1 MAEMYNIKIPTGGN
15 YTIIEYQRK
24 SPNRKKFIP
33 AGELINTDGYRV
45 DGKAAYNAKYIVAEE
60 WDENGSTV
68 IRRVYGTPPKG
79 AYIPARLLQQVYNEN
94 TANIS
99 LAAQKYPG
107 KNFTKAIH
115 MLLNKRSAEMLGASY
130 VPNGR
135 KQSAWKGEG
144 LLKTYCRPVLP
155 EGRVSI
161 PIVIEYYGDNAELF
175 LDNDNPIA
183 DIRCYEDYV
192 GSRSHGRGTVIVV
205 RKSDG
210 LGFDLGLSYWPKNI
224 KQNHDNFSKIIDHSR
239 DSDCCGRYRK
249 FYSDE
254 IIKILKEG

>member
-45 DGKAAYNAKYIVAEE
+45 DGKAVYNAKYIVAEE
-60 WDENGSTV
+60 WDNATV

-79 AYIPARLLQQVYNEN
+79 AYIPARILQSVYNEN
-94 TANIS
+94 AANVA

-107 KNFTKAIH
+107 KEFTKAIH
-115 MLLNKRSAEMLGASY
+115 GLLNSRAAEVLGTAY
-130 VPNGR
+130 VPNGWA
-135 KQSAWKGEG
+135 QSGWKGEG
-144 LLKTYCRPVLP
+144 LVKTYCRPVLP

-161 PIVIEYYGDNAELF
+161 PIVIEYYGDNAEIF
-175 LDNDNPIA
+175 LDDSDPAA
-183 DIRCYEDYV
+183 DMRCYEVYV
-192 GSRSHGRGTVIVV
+192 GSKSHGKDSVIVV

-224 KQNHDNFSKIIDHSR
+224 KQGYDNFSKILNHSEG
-239 DSDCCGRYRK
+239 SDCCGKYKR
-249 FYSDE
+249 FYSEE
-254 IIKILKEG
+254 IVKILEG

>member
-1 MAEMYNIKIPTGGN
+1 MAEMYNIKIPTGDN

-45 DGKAAYNAKYIVAEE
+45 DGKAVYNARYIVSEE
-60 WDENGSTV
+60 YDNGTI

-79 AYIPARLLQQVYNEN
+79 AYIPARFLQQVYNEN
-94 TANIS
+94 AANVT

-107 KNFTKAIH
+107 RNFTKAIH
-115 MLLNKRSAEMLGASY
+115 GLLNSRAAEVLGAAY
-130 VPNGR
+130 VPNGWT
-135 KQSAWKGEG
+135 QSNWKGEG
-144 LLKTYCRPVLP
+144 LVKTYCRPVLP
-155 EGRVSI
+155 PERVSI
-161 PIVIEYYGDNAELF
+161 PITIEYFGNNAEVF
-175 LDNDNPIA
+175 LDDDDPAA

-192 GSRSHGRGTVIVV
+192 GSRSHGKDTVTVV

-210 LGFDLGLSYWPKNI
+210 LGFDLGLSYWPKKY
-224 KQNHDNFSKIIDHSR
+224 KQGYDNFNKVIDNSR
-239 DSDCCGRYRK
+239 SSDCCGRYRR

-254 IIKILKEG
+254 IIKILEA